1 MTTSHSRAALAA
13 TACALLLA
21 ACGGGGGGGEPVAA
35 PSTSATG
42 TGDQVP
48 GTGVPTAAT
57 TSVGSVIAFLQS
69 LIGATSETGEPVA
82 LGHATLATSETD
94 DPVARP

>member
-1 MTTSHSRAALAA
+1 
-13 TACALLLA
+13 
-21 ACGGGGGGGEPVAA
+21 
-35 PSTSATG
+35 
-42 TGDQVP
+42 VP
-48 GTGVPTAAT
+48 ATGVPTAAT